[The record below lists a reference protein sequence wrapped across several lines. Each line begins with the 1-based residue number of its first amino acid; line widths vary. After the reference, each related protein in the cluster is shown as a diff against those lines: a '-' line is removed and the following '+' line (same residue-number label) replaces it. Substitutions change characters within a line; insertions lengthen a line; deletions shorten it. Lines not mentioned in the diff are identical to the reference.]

1 MNASLEFLP
10 ESTERCSKTYT
21 VTSDG
26 TTADGVEAQEPL
38 KFQPTCGSG
47 QDRGQRSTCKWCK
60 VTDLVAGPVPL
71 TTDQMLGVK
80 HPTVGT
86 SADHIGVGLA
96 AENLRIAQL
105 LSPVEHFTGSD
116 WS

>member
-38 KFQPTCGSG
+38 KSDTSFRPLA
-47 QDRGQRSTCKWCK
+47 
-60 VTDLVAGPVPL
+60 DLVK
-71 TTDQMLGVK
+71 TEVK
-80 HPTVGT
+80 
-86 SADHIGVGLA
+86 DLLA
-96 AENLRIAQL
+96 NGAR
-105 LSPVEHFTGSD
+105 SRT
-116 WS
+116 